1 MSLRMMII
9 AGISVFIGIAIL
21 AVLLRTPRNDR
32 PWIDAL
38 ARPPEFVKG
47 ADTLWSIR
55 NFRAFVFDKDGE
67 TEKAWREELIDAEDL
82 AEVWFFIEP
91 FEKWDSAAHSFLSFV
106 FEGEHAKTIS
116 VSVEARREVGET
128 YSGLKGIFNK
138 YELIYIWSTE
148 KDILTRIAVDLDHDL
163 YAYRLNVTPEQAQ
176 AILMHFIN
184 RTNTLAER
192 PRFYNTLVSNCTN
205 ELAKAVNAAFPGAL
219 PWHFAHVLTGH
230 SAERLHELGF
240 LSPEATVFEGIKANA
255 NIRSIVQDVKALP
268 ENEFDDA
275 WRAHLA
281 PKIRPHEKINGTSRG

>member
-1 MSLRMMII
+1 MSLWMKII
-9 AGISVFIGIAIL
+9 AGIAVFVAVAIL

-32 PWIDAL
+32 PWIDSL
-38 ARPPEFVKG
+38 ARPPEFVKVG
-47 ADTLWSIR
+47 DTLWSIR
-55 NFRAFVFDKDGE
+55 SFRAFIFDNDRE
-67 TEKAWREELIDAEDL
+67 TEKVWREELIDADDL
-82 AEVWFFIEP
+82 AEVWFFVEP

-106 FEGEHAKTIS
+106 FEGDQAKTIS

-128 YSGLKGIFNK
+128 YSGLKGVFNN

-184 RTNTLAER
+184 RTNTLAEH
-192 PRFYNTLVSNCTN
+192 PRFYNTLISNCTN
-205 ELAKAVNAAFPGAL
+205 ELAKAVNSAFPGAL

-240 LSPEATVFEGIKANA
+240 LSPQATAFEDISASA
-255 NIRSIVQDVKALP
+255 NIRQLVQDVRALP
-268 ENEFDDA
+268 ENEFNDA
-275 WRAHLA
+275 WRAHMA
-281 PKIRPHEKINGTSRG
+281 PNKAPSRKD